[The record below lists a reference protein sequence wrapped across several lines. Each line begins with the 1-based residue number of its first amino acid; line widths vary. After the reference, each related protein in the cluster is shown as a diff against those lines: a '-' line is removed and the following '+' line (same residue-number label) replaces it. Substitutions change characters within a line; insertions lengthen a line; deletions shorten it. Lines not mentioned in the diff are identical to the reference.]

1 MLTDIK
7 YGTQFRIGTNVYEV
21 LRYRDDEVEVL
32 NLSHDIKELLPLN
45 EILTSYNEKKLIFVH
60 EGQDTNVIEY
70 EIKDYCSDQKDI
82 MEKRYQAI
90 EPIIQGRLKPSQ
102 IQAYVDNYP
111 EELKPNGSISSAS
124 IYRWLKLWYKRENK
138 LDLIPQTRGPKDH
151 RISSEV
157 MIEVSSIIFKYG
169 NKAEYLSIKD
179 EYNVLEDK
187 INNINLTREFHA
199 HIKIVSE
206 STYRRIRKG
215 MVDTYER
222 DKELMGGNQADLK
235 HNGVH
240 SNKRANR
247 PLECMECDWTPIDC
261 LIVDFELDE
270 LYRPVLMYGMDQAT
284 GEPMGFHIIYK
295 KEPDAGDWKQLIL
308 HCILP
313 KTGFKELYPRVEK
326 NWTAYGVPQS
336 ILLDNARV
344 NDAKE
349 VEEVCSALRIG
360 LRYCEV
366 ASGHQK
372 GSVEQALGN
381 LNHKAFQGLV
391 GSLFSNPE
399 EKGRYDSAAKAVV
412 DIKGL
417 YHIAHIAIVDMVA
430 NNFNRGQN
438 IQEVPERLWSRT
450 LKEMKIHPRIPQ
462 NRQYLELI
470 FSSNSDTR
478 TIGPRGIELRGHHFF
493 SEELNELRKR
503 LEREGRSREVL
514 IRYGSDMRVIYVK
527 DEFNKR
533 YIEAFIKNGG
543 LERKKINKNYPI
555 HEELLAYL
563 TNKDGSAYNDYD
575 SSLQGRARLN
585 IEEIQQ
591 ECKLEYQGIRRRK
604 RREAAAKETV
614 ASAIKGVP
622 IEQLPGLVESMNISI
637 LSPEESSGV
646 IKPSKSV
653 NNQDESII
661 EQPKPGAL
669 HVDNV
674 DLDKIADSWG
684 SGRKEM
690 V

>member
-1 MLTDIK
+1 MLIDFK
-7 YGTQFRIGTNVYEV
+7 YGTQFRIGPNTYEV
-21 LRYRDDEVEVL
+21 LRQRDDDVELL
-32 NLSHDIKELLPLN
+32 NITHDTKELLSLI
-45 EILTSYNEKKLIFVH
+45 EILTAYNEKKLYILH
-60 EGQDTNVIEY
+60 EGQESDVIEY
-70 EIKDYCSDQKDI
+70 STKDYTDVQIDI
-82 MEKRYQAI
+82 MEKRYKAI
-90 EPIIQGRLKPSQ
+90 EPIIERKIRPSQ
-102 IQAYVDNYP
+102 FQAYANNYP
-111 EELKPNGSISSAS
+111 EELKPNGSISPAS
-124 IYRWLKLWYKRENK
+124 IYRWLDLWYKRENK
-138 LDLIPQTRGPKDH
+138 LDLIPKMRGPKDH
-151 RISSEV
+151 RVATEI
-157 MIEVSSIIFKYG
+157 MTEVSRIIFKYES
-169 NKAEYLSIKD
+169 KAEYVTIKD
-179 EYNVLEDK
+179 EYDVLNAEIK
-187 INNINLTREFHA
+187 NINLTRAEHEQL
-199 HIKIVSE
+199 KNVSE
-206 STYRRIRKG
+206 STYRRIRKET
-215 MVDTYER
+215 VDTYER
-222 DKELMGGNQADLK
+222 DKEHMGTNQADLK

-240 SNKRANR
+240 SNARAIR

-270 LYRPVLMYGMDQAT
+270 LFRPVIMYGIDQAT
-284 GEPMGFHIIYK
+284 DEPMGCNIIFK

-313 KTGFKELYPRVEK
+313 KIGFKKLYTRVEK

-336 ILLDNARV
+336 ILLDNAKV

-391 GSLFSNPE
+391 GSLFSNPT
-399 EKGRYDSAAKAVV
+399 EKGQYDSAAKAVV

-438 IQEVPERLWSRT
+438 IQGVPEHLWAKG
-450 LKEMKIHPRIPQ
+450 LKEMKIHPKIPA
-462 NRQYLELI
+462 NRQYLELL

-478 TIGPRGIELRGHHFF
+478 TVGPRGILLMGHHFF
-493 SEELNELRKR
+493 SDELNELRKR

-514 IRYGSDMRVIYVK
+514 IRYGSDLRVIYVK
-527 DEFNKR
+527 NEFNKR

-543 LERKKINKNYPI
+543 LERKNIDKNYPI
-555 HEELLAYL
+555 NAELLAYL

-585 IEEIQQ
+585 VEEIQQ
-591 ECKLEYQGIRRRK
+591 ECKIEYQGIRRRR
-604 RREAAAKETV
+604 RREAAVNETV

-622 IEQLPGLVESMNISI
+622 IEQLPGLVEAMNISI
-637 LSPEESSGV
+637 LNPEESNGG

-653 NNQDESII
+653 DNQEETII
-661 EQPKPGAL
+661 VKPEPGAL
-669 HVDNV
+669 QVDNI

-684 SGRKEM
+684 NGQKEIC
-690 V
+690 

>member
-1 MLTDIK
+1 MLIDFK
-7 YGTQFRIGTNVYEV
+7 YGTQFRIGTTEYEV
-21 LRYRDDEVEVL
+21 LRHRDDDVELL
-32 NLSHDIKELLPLN
+32 NITHDIKELLSLN
-45 EILTSYNEKKLIFVH
+45 EIFTAYNQKRLIIMH
-60 EGQDTNVIEY
+60 EGQDSKLIEY
-70 EIKDYCSDQKDI
+70 GTEDYTDVQIDI
-82 MEKRYQAI
+82 MEKRYKAI
-90 EPIIQGRLKPSQ
+90 EPIIERKLRPSQ
-102 IQAYVDNYP
+102 IQAYADNYP
-111 EELKPNGSISSAS
+111 EELKPNGSISPAS
-124 IYRWLKLWYKRENK
+124 IYRWLDLWYMRENK
-138 LDLIPQTRGPKDH
+138 FDLIPKTRGPKDH
-151 RISSEV
+151 RVSTEV
-157 MIEVSSIIFKYG
+157 MNEVSRIIFKYG
-169 NKAEYLSIKD
+169 SKVEYVSIKD
-179 EYNVLEDK
+179 EYNVLEAEIK
-187 INNINLTREFHA
+187 NINLTREIHEQL
-199 HIKIVSE
+199 KIVSE
-206 STYRRIRKG
+206 STYRRIRKET
-215 MVDTYER
+215 VDTYER
-222 DKELMGGNQADLK
+222 DKELLGANLADLK
-235 HNGVH
+235 HNGVR
-240 SNKRANR
+240 SNTRATR
-247 PLECMECDWTPIDC
+247 PLECMECDWTPVDS
-261 LIVDFELDE
+261 LVVDFDLDE
-270 LYRPVLMYGMDQAT
+270 LYRPVFMYGMDQAT
-284 GEPMGFHIIYK
+284 GEPMGCNIIYK
-295 KEPDAGDWKQLIL
+295 KEPNAGDWKQLIL

-313 KTGFKELYPRVEK
+313 KTGFKELYSRVEK

-336 ILLDNARV
+336 ILLDNAKV

-391 GSLFSNPE
+391 GSLFSNPTE
-399 EKGRYDSAAKAVV
+399 RGEYDSAAKAVV

-430 NNFNRGQN
+430 NNFNRGEN
-438 IQEVPERLWSRT
+438 IQGVPEHLWSKG
-450 LKEMKIHPRIPQ
+450 LKEMKIHPRLPA
-462 NRQYLELI
+462 NRQYLELL

-478 TIGPRGIELRGHHFF
+478 TVGPRGIKLMGHYFF
-493 SEELNELRKR
+493 SDELNELRKR
-503 LEREGRSREVL
+503 LEREGKSREVL
-514 IRYGSDMRVIYVK
+514 VRYGSDVRVIYVK

-543 LERKKINKNYPI
+543 LERKNIDKNYPI
-555 HEELLAYL
+555 HAELLAFL

-591 ECKLEYQGIRRRK
+591 ECKLEYQGIKRRK

-637 LSPEESSGV
+637 LSPEESSGGL
-646 IKPSKSV
+646 KASKSA

-684 SGRKEM
+684 SGRKEII
-690 V
+690 